1 MCQNIGSDS
10 TLDHVS
16 KSKFM
21 TAFGQSDFVF
31 SRSSLMVLP
40 VAVCAFAI
48 CSLACVSSSMAQ
60 LDSEAQFR
68 SPQIPDAP
76 SILESNGERQTE
88 EFPAEEFPAEQVPVE
103 QYPPVV
109 PFPRDSNSAV
119 QRGNGNVPLTGPSP
133 SQPDSFVPRE
143 STPSGFVP
151 VRPQTEL
158 TLDAEDLVGEFQLDV
173 PSRNKEE
180 EKILSLLRSEE
191 VDKAFEATRNRE
203 GSELINSFIRTARS
217 RSNVTSPKTKE
228 ATTTTTARGNCSTD
242 ADRCWPRA
250 NSKKVS

>member
-1 MCQNIGSDS
+1 
-10 TLDHVS
+10 
-16 KSKFM
+16 
-21 TAFGQSDFVF
+21 
-31 SRSSLMVLP
+31 
-40 VAVCAFAI
+40 
-48 CSLACVSSSMAQ
+48 MAQ

-68 SPQIPDAP
+68 SPQIPDAT

-180 EKILSLLRSEE
+180 EKLLLLLRSEE

-203 GSELINSFIRTARS
+203 GSELIKQFYYH
-217 RSNVTSPKTKE
+217 SPTHKSLAYNLPLISQKFELVLTMDL
-228 ATTTTTARGNCSTD
+228 TLYVLL
-242 ADRCWPRA
+242 
-250 NSKKVS
+250 VSAVF